1 MPSLCW
7 FCVPWPW
14 VSSWH
19 LVWAQ
24 GEPPLLP
31 ATLPI
36 PLGTLFYISPY
47 CSESTPFPC
56 NFLTAYWVFL
66 MKFLFLFL
74 FCYSKIEGVITFYLG
89 EFFDLLYFL
98 GERCPDLKL
107 PSSDPA
113 WGRRPR
119 PRLPWSPP
127 PPAQDPH
134 PGALGKS
141 FFSSHFGFYSLGE
154 SIEKFSF
161 VKISQGSL
169 FGWKHHKEPWGLL
182 LYTLWGGAI

>member
-127 PPAQDPH
+127 HCPGPPPRC
-134 PGALGKS
+134 PGKI
-141 FFSSHFGFYSLGE
+141 FFQFSLW
-154 SIEKFSF
+154 FL
-161 VKISQGSL
+161 L
-169 FGWKHHKEPWGLL
+169 FGREYWKVLFC
-182 LYTLWGGAI
+182 